1 MAITLH
7 WLIAIGI
14 IGQIA
19 LGLWMIEIPKYP
31 VGVRAAWFNLHKSIG
46 LTIGLLVIV
55 RIAWRL
61 AHSPPALPATMPRWQ
76 VRLAR
81 VNHALLYFCMIT
93 MPLAGYLGSTFS
105 GYPIRY
111 WGVTLPGWGWK
122 DDALKDFFS
131 QVHLV
136 TAIVFIL
143 LISLHVLAALKHLVI
158 ERDGVFSRMWRGRS
172 RGRSPTELAAR
183 GQGL

>member
-1 MAITLH
+1 
-7 WLIAIGI
+7 
-14 IGQIA
+14 
-19 LGLWMIEIPKYP
+19 MIEIPKYP

-46 LTIGLLVIV
+46 LTIGVLVVV
-55 RIAWRL
+55 RLAWRL
-61 AHSPPALPATMPRWQ
+61 AHPPPRLPAAMPRWQ
-76 VRLAR
+76 IRLAQ

-111 WGVTLPGWGWK
+111 FGMTLPGWGWK

-131 QVHLV
+131 AVHLA

-143 LISLHVLAALKHLVI
+143 LISLHVLAALKHLMI
-158 ERDGVFSRMWRGRS
+158 ERDRVFSRMWPGRLRAGS
-172 RGRSPTELAAR
+172 QTELAAR